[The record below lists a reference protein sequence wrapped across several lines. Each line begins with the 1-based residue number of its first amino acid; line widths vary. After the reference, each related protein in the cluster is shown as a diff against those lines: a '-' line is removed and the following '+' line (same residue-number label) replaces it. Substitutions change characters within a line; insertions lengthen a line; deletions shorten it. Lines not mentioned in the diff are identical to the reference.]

1 MNPEQHAEEQ
11 HNLFITQA
19 TENGVVWA
27 LRSSE
32 GYAVSPSNDYDES
45 EVIPF
50 WSHAE
55 GARALATDEWGAYE
69 VTELPLAEFLET
81 WMLGMQSEDLLVGT
95 NWDAEL
101 AGTELEPIELAYEI
115 TGKLLET
122 GKDLQLEHFDSLQ
135 HFHDQ
140 LKQAIEAG
148 GDEDEDEEDDEEE
161 EEEKEKK

>member
-11 HNLFITQA
+11 HTLFIKQA
-19 TENGVVWA
+19 VENGSVWA

-32 GYAVSPSNDYDES
+32 GYAVSPSNDYDDS

-50 WSHAE
+50 WSHAD
-55 GARALATDEWGAYE
+55 GARALATDEWGAYD
-69 VTELPLAEFLET
+69 VTEVPLAEFLET
-81 WMLGMQSEDLLVGT
+81 WMLGMQNEDLLVGT

-115 TGKLLET
+115 TSGLLDA

-140 LKQAIEAG
+140 LKQALEAG
-148 GDEDEDEEDDEEE
+148 GNDDEDEEE
-161 EEEKEKK
+161 EEEDAQEKK